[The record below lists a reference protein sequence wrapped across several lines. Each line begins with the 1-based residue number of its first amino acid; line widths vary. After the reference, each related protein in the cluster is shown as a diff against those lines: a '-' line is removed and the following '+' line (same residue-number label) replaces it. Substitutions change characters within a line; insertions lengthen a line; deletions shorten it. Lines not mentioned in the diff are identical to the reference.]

1 MESLTETTDK
11 DGKKI
16 VPVVKD
22 YDDMSKDTT
31 VDFTITLTKGKLE
44 ELEAKTYE
52 NGTNELEKVFKL
64 FTSGSLR
71 NMHLFDADEQ
81 LKKYHNIAQIIDD
94 YYEKRLT
101 MYQDRKDY
109 LVEALTAELLLLS
122 NKARYIKE
130 NLDGTI
136 DLRFKKKDHVI
147 EMLEAKGYDVID
159 DDEDY
164 KYLTKM
170 PMDSVTEEN
179 VSKLE
184 KERGTKQVELEKVQ
198 STSVQEMWTCELD
211 DLAQEFTKFK
221 EEKERMMSGTVAKKV
236 KKVAKLSVV

>member
-1 MESLTETTDK
+1 
-11 DGKKI
+11 
-16 VPVVKD
+16 
-22 YDDMSKDTT
+22 
-31 VDFTITLTKGKLE
+31 
-44 ELEAKTYE
+44 
-52 NGTNELEKVFKL
+52 
-64 FTSGSLR
+64 
-71 NMHLFDADEQ
+71 MHLFDADEQ
-81 LKKYHNIAQIIDD
+81 LKKYDSIVQIIDD

-109 LVEALTAELLLLS
+109 LVEALSAELLLLS

-136 DLRFKKKDHVI
+136 DLRFKKKDQVV
-147 EMLEAKGYDVID
+147 EMLGSKSYDVID

-179 VSKLE
+179 VAKLE
-184 KERGTKQVELEKVQ
+184 KERGTKELELQKVKT
-198 STSVQEMWTCELD
+198 TSVQEMWTYELD

-221 EEKERMMSGTVAKKV
+221 EEKERMMSGSGAKKV